1 MLLLRKPAHSVSLAP
16 YSEFI
21 NTINPLPLYNVIG
34 GSVISLQE
42 TAKETA
48 GFICPNASCGKVFVK
63 PLKAVKVGISP
74 EPYDACPFCL
84 TEIPRDA
91 HRIKGTLKEEI
102 AHQTNTQKLTE
113 SSSITSECKNRF
125 GYLSQKAVKEKIP
138 DECLTCRAII
148 QCMLKPYEKTPHNG

>member
-1 MLLLRKPAHSVSLAP
+1 MLLLRKLATSDSSAP

-34 GSVISLQE
+34 GYVIPLQE

-48 GFICPNASCGKVFVK
+48 CFICLNASCAKVFAK
-63 PLKAVKVGISP
+63 PLKAVKVGISS
-74 EPYDACPFCL
+74 ESYDACPFCL
-84 TEIPRDA
+84 TEIPIDA
-91 HRIKGTLKEEI
+91 HPIIGPLKEET
-102 AHQTNTQKLTE
+102 AHQTDAQKLTE
-113 SSSITSECKNRF
+113 SLNVTSECKNRF

-148 QCMLKPYEKTPHNG
+148 QCMLKPSEKTPHTG